1 MGRGAD
7 RALVAVIDL
16 RELPLD
22 AFTLR
27 AGYREH
33 RFTPRD
39 VIEEVYRRI
48 AARGDDHVWL
58 SLQPKAAVLKAA
70 LALERGDRD
79 LPLYGLPYGV
89 KDNIDVAGLPTTSG
103 CEALRYIAARSATV
117 VEKLGQAGALLLGKQ
132 NLDQFAT
139 GLVGI
144 RCVGGFCR
152 NALDPRYIPGGSS
165 SGSAVAVAAD
175 LTSFSIGSD
184 TGGSGRV
191 PAAYHGIVGLK
202 PTPGLVSTYGFLYC
216 NRSFDVPSI
225 FARRVEDA
233 FAVLE
238 VLREELLLPS
248 AAEMTHGDS
257 FRFAVPRADQLEFF
271 GDAEQARRFGSAV
284 SALRGLGG
292 EPVTVDFT
300 PFVEAGEL
308 VFQSALVAERW
319 LTYGATIERHPEAVH
334 PAVRTAISN
343 ARKYSAVDAFATLH
357 RLSELQVVARETLN
371 GVACLVTPT
380 VGTLY
385 TVDQVE
391 ADPFELNTR
400 MGYYTYFA
408 NPLRLSAI
416 SVPAGHRED
425 GLPFNL
431 SLVSNGFHELALG
444 RVARALEAATAGAA
458 PPTRTPARPRAD
470 T

>member
-1 MGRGAD
+1 MGHGAD
-7 RALVAVIDL
+7 RALVTVIDL
-16 RELPLD
+16 HALSLD

-27 AGYREH
+27 AGYRER
-33 RFTPRD
+33 RFTPSD

-58 SLQPKAAVLKAA
+58 HLQPKAAVLKRAV
-70 LALERGDRD
+70 ALEDGDTD

-89 KDNIDVAGLPTTSG
+89 KDNLDVAGLPTTSG
-103 CEALRYIAARSATV
+103 CEALRYIPARSATV
-117 VEKLGQAGALLLGKQ
+117 VEKLDHAGALLLGKQ

-139 GLVGI
+139 GLVGV

-202 PTPGLVSTYGFLYC
+202 PTPGLVSTRGFLYC

-225 FARRVEDA
+225 FARKVEDA

-238 VLREELLLPS
+238 VLREGELLPS
-248 AAEMTHGDS
+248 AAELTRGES
-257 FRFAVPRADQLEFF
+257 FRFAVPRTDQLEFF
-271 GDAEQARRFGSAV
+271 GDAEQERRFASAV
-284 SALRGLGG
+284 SVLRQLGG
-292 EPVTVDFT
+292 ELVTVDFA
-300 PFVEAGEL
+300 PFIEAGKL

-319 LTYGATIERHPEAVH
+319 LTYGATIERHPETVH

-343 ARKYSAVDAFATLH
+343 ALQYSAVDTFATLH

-371 GVACLVTPT
+371 DVACLVTPT

-385 TVDQVE
+385 TIDQVE

-416 SVPAGHRED
+416 SVRVGLRED

-431 SLVSNGFHELALG
+431 SLVSNSLQEPALG
-444 RVARALEAATAGAA
+444 RIARAITAATAGAA
-458 PPTRTPARPRAD
+458 PPTRTPTKPRAD